1 MVPSLLQLVRRGRGH
16 LDAASR
22 SCEILQSSPPC
33 EGSTYYATEKSICL
47 GRPPPPEKL
56 PPQHHP
62 SSPPLLHPSLP
73 FSRQPPWLST
83 KWAACQIEE
92 GFTLPL
98 WIREWVHS
106 TVMQWK
112 LNPPASLQCRCWI
125 DTYVTWVWLCTILSF
140 LRFCWS
146 CLCFLSH
153 KNASQFVCFL
163 NFRSKKAKETR
174 TWSWVHF
181 GTLMCRWTACGV
193 NQLLMHADRHGSDS
207 ILLPPFHQFPCT
219 FALINAVHLFE
230 MRCDRPV
237 SFHYSISEQT
247 VMLSGPLLVFYQQV
261 LMLL

>member
-1 MVPSLLQLVRRGRGH
+1 MYNFPPSVRWSHRSSSWSGGAVATWMLRPGPVRSCSLLRHVKAPLTTP
-16 LDAASR
+16 LR
-22 SCEILQSSPPC
+22 SPS
-33 EGSTYYATEKSICL
+33 AWVD
-47 GRPPPPEKL
+47 PPPEKL

-140 LRFCWS
+140 LRFSWS
-146 CLCFLSH
+146 CLSLLSH
-153 KNASQFVCFL
+153 KNASQFVKF
-163 NFRSKKAKETR
+163 S
-174 TWSWVHF
+174 V
-181 GTLMCRWTACGV
+181 
-193 NQLLMHADRHGSDS
+193 
-207 ILLPPFHQFPCT
+207 
-219 FALINAVHLFE
+219 
-230 MRCDRPV
+230 
-237 SFHYSISEQT
+237 
-247 VMLSGPLLVFYQQV
+247 
-261 LMLL
+261 